1 MHAECLCSYSYS
13 ACMYYSQGC
22 AQGEAL
28 LHLEFRPLLSIP
40 GGRRPPL
47 NLFRGGAKS
56 YLPKKNL
63 AAPLRAPIFQR
74 SLGKF
79 LRVGQKKS
87 RVSKLLNR
95 NFLGENPVH
104 APGYKYICY
113 LRQILGGG
121 IYIEW
126 FLLNGSVVL
135 FVNYQPTSR
144 ALSIP
149 QPSRVL

>member
-1 MHAECLCSYSYS
+1 M
-13 ACMYYSQGC
+13 CMLNVYVAIAIVHVCTIARGVHRGRRC
-22 AQGEAL
+22 PP
-28 LHLEFRPLLSIP
+28 LEFRPLLGIP

-47 NLFRGGAKS
+47 NLFRGGQS
-56 YLPKKNL
+56 PICLKKIW

-121 IYIEW
+121 IYIE
-126 FLLNGSVVL
+126 
-135 FVNYQPTSR
+135 
-144 ALSIP
+144 
-149 QPSRVL
+149 

>member
-1 MHAECLCSYSYS
+1 MCT
-13 ACMYYSQGC
+13 G
-22 AQGEAL
+22 
-28 LHLEFRPLLSIP
+28 
-40 GGRRPPL
+40 
-47 NLFRGGAKS
+47 GGAAPPGVS
-56 YLPKKNL
+56 PPPGHPRGASPTTELVQGGGQSLICLKKNL

-95 NFLGENPVH
+95 NFLVENPVH

-121 IYIEW
+121 IYIE
-126 FLLNGSVVL
+126 
-135 FVNYQPTSR
+135 
-144 ALSIP
+144 
-149 QPSRVL
+149 